1 MSSASTV
8 AKRGRGISVQRRRMS
23 ARTEES
29 VAGVL
34 FASPFLIGLL
44 LFTVVPVLGSIYYSF
59 CNYPIVSSPSWIGLR
74 NFSEMFTNDPQ
85 FNTSIYNT
93 LYMVVLGVPAGML
106 SGLAIALLMNQK
118 VKGLAIIRTVYYMP
132 SQIAGVALALL
143 WGWLLNPQFG
153 VVSNALYLI
162 GVKAPL
168 WLGDPNWVK
177 PSFIL
182 MGLWGVGGAMIIWL
196 AGLQSIPESLYEA
209 AQVDGA
215 TRWITF
221 WKITLPLL
229 SPTTFFVLT
238 TSIIGTFQ
246 IFTQAFVLTS
256 GGPADASLFYALYL
270 YNQAFQF
277 FRMGYASA
285 MAWVLFVIIM
295 IVTLIQLKLA
305 QSWVY
310 YEAVKE

>member
-1 MSSASTV
+1 MSDTAILAGTRRGV
-8 AKRGRGISVQRRRMS
+8 PERKRRVS
-23 ARTEES
+23 ARTEERL
-29 VAGVL
+29 AGFL
-34 FASPFLIGLL
+34 FASPFLVGLL
-44 LFTVVPVLGSIYYSF
+44 LFTVIPVLASIYYSF
-59 CNYPIVSSPSWIGLR
+59 CNYPIIASPKWIGLH
-74 NFSEMFTNDPQ
+74 NFVEMFTNDPQ
-85 FNTSIYNT
+85 FITSIYNT
-93 LYMVVLGVPAGML
+93 MYMVVIGVPIGTV
-106 SGLAIALLMNQK
+106 SGLIIALMLNQK
-118 VKGLAIIRTVYYMP
+118 VKGLAVIRTVYYMP
-132 SQIAGVALALL
+132 SQFAGVALALL

-153 VVSNALYLI
+153 VVSNALFLVGI
-162 GVKAPL
+162 KAPL
-168 WLGDPNWVK
+168 WLGDPAWVK

-209 AQVDGA
+209 AHVDGA
-215 TRWITF
+215 TSWLCF

-229 SPTTFFVLT
+229 SPTTFFVVT
-238 TSIIGTFQ
+238 TSVIATFQ
-246 IFTQAFVLTS
+246 IFTQAYVLTG

-270 YNQAFQF
+270 FNEAFQY

-295 IVTLIQLKLA
+295 LLTLLQLKLA